1 MLRVL
6 RRKQTK
12 QVSNPPTESI
22 RAKLGLPPQMD
33 VGPYAYGYHQT

>member
-12 QVSNPPTESI
+12 QVSKQEEGIQGCNTCDTSTLTEKYLK
-22 RAKLGLPPQMD
+22 AKI
-33 VGPYAYGYHQT
+33 